1 MKTFEAKLVNFFK
14 KEPSVIGVLIY
25 GSYAKG
31 KQTSVSDI
39 DIAVLTKNKL
49 TRKESTERRIQYS
62 LRLARLLQ
70 KDVDVVLLRDA
81 PLLLRFNIFK
91 GGKKVYV
98 ADKATVTNF
107 KARTVVEYLDFK
119 HLEDFF
125 FDNMIKKMKE
135 RLSGKYSCSKKE
147 NKQYQT

>member
-1 MKTFEAKLVNFFK
+1 MKILKAKLVNFFK
-14 KEPSVIGVLIY
+14 KEPNVVGVLIY
-25 GSYAKG
+25 GSYARG
-31 KQTSVSDI
+31 KQNSASDL

-49 TRKESTERRIQYS
+49 TRKESTERRIHYS
-62 LRLARLLQ
+62 LRLSRLLR
-70 KDVDVVLLRDA
+70 KNVDVVLLRDA

-91 GGKKVYV
+91 EGKKVYV
-98 ADKATVTNF
+98 ADKAILTNF

-147 NKQYQT
+147 NKQH

>member
-1 MKTFEAKLVNFFK
+1 MKAIKVKLANFFK
-14 KEPSVIGVLIY
+14 KESNAIGVFIY

-49 TRKESTERRIQYS
+49 TRKESTEKRIQYS
-62 LRLARLLQ
+62 LSLSKLL
-70 KDVDVVLLRDA
+70 KKNVDVVLLRDA

-91 GGKKVYV
+91 EGEKVYV
-98 ADKATVTNF
+98 VDKKMVNDF
-107 KARTVVEYLDFK
+107 KARAIVEYLDFK
-119 HLEDFF
+119 PLEDFF
-125 FDNMIKKMKE
+125 FYNMIKKMEE
-135 RLSGKYSCSKKE
+135 RLSGKHSCSKKE

>member
-1 MKTFEAKLVNFFK
+1 MKAIKVKLANFFK
-14 KEPSVIGVLIY
+14 KESNVIGAFIY

-31 KQTSVSDI
+31 KQTNTSDI
-39 DIAVLTKNKL
+39 DIAILTKNKL
-49 TRKESTERRIQYS
+49 TRKESTEKRIQYS
-62 LRLARLLQ
+62 LSLSKLL
-70 KDVDVVLLRDA
+70 KKNVDVVLLRDA

-91 GGKKVYV
+91 EGKKVYA
-98 ADKATVTNF
+98 ADREMVTCF
-107 KARTVVEYLDFK
+107 TARAIVEYLDFK
-119 HLEDFF
+119 PLEDFF